1 MALGNYWDINTGALG
16 LYVFLFQTIWG
27 CWGWIMDM
35 RRQIW
40 GVECLQTKCWH
51 AIASFIVAPTFLLGD
66 TLKVHRHKIL
76 LQECLSK
83 QNGRLLLC
91 AINDG
96 TGREGDWVSLIRWK
110 RGGYSGGRRGVEG
123 CISGSVQRGDFDLS
137 GRGSRKWLSA
147 AKFMK

>member
-1 MALGNYWDINTGALG
+1 MLNACRPSAGMPAPPLLST
-16 LYVFLFQTIWG
+16 
-27 CWGWIMDM
+27 
-35 RRQIW
+35 
-40 GVECLQTKCWH
+40 
-51 AIASFIVAPTFLLGD
+51 PTFLLGD

-110 RGGYSGGRRGVEG
+110 GDSGGIRGEKER
-123 CISGSVQRGDFDLS
+123 VQTLI
-137 GRGSRKWLSA
+137 
-147 AKFMK
+147 